1 MSGNDQQRVSSLD
14 STSSSSEVDELER
27 VAPGTYCAWEPR
39 KPKAPAQG
47 RSLRRWRIRYLVK
60 RRSQSDGKE
69 KFVFLSAEQ
78 KRGCSPRN
86 PRRDS
91 AETDAVKEDDS
102 GEDEGKKEAGKPRR
116 RVEWDMV
123 TGDQV
128 SSGKGSRQAAKRGAG
143 RPFLPYMQ
151 NVVGFFAIAN
161 GLGRF
166 VFVFSLCFLFV
177 CLFS

>member
-47 RSLRRWRIRYLVK
+47 RCKKSNSTGSLRRWRIRYLVK

-69 KFVFLSAEQ
+69 KFVLLSAEQ

-91 AETDAVKEDDS
+91 AEAGAVKEDDS
-102 GEDEGKKEAGKPRR
+102 GEEEGKKEGGKPRR
-116 RVEWDMV
+116 RVEWDLV

-128 SSGKGSRQAAKRGAG
+128 YSGKGSRQAAKRGAG
-143 RPFLPYMQ
+143 RPFLPYKQ
-151 NVVGFFAIAN
+151 NVVRFFAIAN

-166 VFVFSLCFLFV
+166 
-177 CLFS
+177 